1 MVHPILFICCRILS
15 FTFNICHF
23 EMGQHNQA
31 AYSYN
36 SARDDVVGWNIYFFY
51 DFTTEVDIIFLYYL
65 YGENSIKKVLRTC
78 KQQSVA

>member
-1 MVHPILFICCRILS
+1 
-15 FTFNICHF
+15 
-23 EMGQHNQA
+23 MGQHNQA

-36 SARDDVVGWNIYFFY
+36 SARDDIVGWNIYFFY